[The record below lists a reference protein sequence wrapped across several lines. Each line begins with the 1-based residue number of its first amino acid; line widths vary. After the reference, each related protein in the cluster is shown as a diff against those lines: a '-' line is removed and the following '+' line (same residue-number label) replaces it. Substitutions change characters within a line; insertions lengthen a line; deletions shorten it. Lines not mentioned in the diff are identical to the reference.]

1 MKTMNSKDSGLDTIA
16 PFGDGMPGRLP
27 PDGEQLTAALA
38 PSMTSDLGEGLLDI
52 RTSASSPATILSKP
66 QSAMMPGSVLKIPV
80 AIQVVIGS
88 ARVPLSQ
95 VAQLGPG
102 AMITL
107 DQKLGTP
114 AVILVN
120 GREVARGELFVFDGD
135 GDRLGITITEVIDG
149 RASTAD

>member
-1 MKTMNSKDSGLDTIA
+1 MNSKDFGSGAASTL
-16 PFGDGMPGRLP
+16 GDQMPGMPPLDIEPHLGL
-27 PDGEQLTAALA
+27 AAA
-38 PSMTSDLGEGLLDI
+38 SATSGFGEGLIDI
-52 RTSASSPATILSKP
+52 GTSAPDPAPHLSTP
-66 QSAMMPGSVLKIPV
+66 QATMMPGSVLKIPV

-114 AVILVN
+114 AIILVN

-135 GDRLGITITEVIDG
+135 GDRLGITITEVNDG
-149 RASTAD
+149 RTSSAD

>member
-1 MKTMNSKDSGLDTIA
+1 
-16 PFGDGMPGRLP
+16 
-27 PDGEQLTAALA
+27 
-38 PSMTSDLGEGLLDI
+38 
-52 RTSASSPATILSKP
+52 
-66 QSAMMPGSVLKIPV
+66 MMPGSVLKIPV

-135 GDRLGITITEVIDG
+135 GDRLGITITEVNDG
-149 RASTAD
+149 SASTTD

>member
-1 MKTMNSKDSGLDTIA
+1 MKTMNSKDSGLDTTT

-27 PDGEQLTAALA
+27 SDEEQPTAAIA
-38 PSMTSDLGEGLLDI
+38 PSMTSDLGVGLLDI
-52 RTSASSPATILSKP
+52 RISASDPAATLSNP
-66 QSAMMPGSVLKIPV
+66 QSAMMPHSVLKIPV

-135 GDRLGITITEVIDG
+135 GDRLGITITEVNDG
-149 RASTAD
+149 RANTAD